1 MGRPQEHDAR
11 TGEALLDAAEALL
24 SEGGTEAVSVR
35 TVADAVG
42 TTTRAV
48 YSVFGSKDGLLA
60 ALAARGYDLLT
71 RYVRELPTTRDPL
84 ADLVT
89 VGLEGFRRFAS
100 ERPHLF
106 RLTFERMPAGLLAT
120 PAVGT
125 AATASYEA
133 LADAIERAMA
143 SGSIARRP
151 VNEVA
156 LAFHALCEGLA
167 SAELSMQPPPVGT
180 GFWRP
185 ARGLDLEA
193 VWRTALTALVT
204 GLPSAGPAEPVR
216 RRSKV
221 RP

>member
-24 SEGGTEAVSVR
+24 LDGGTEAVSVR

-60 ALAARGYDLLT
+60 ALAARGYELLT
-71 RYVRELPTTRDPL
+71 AYVQELPSTDDPL
-84 ADLVT
+84 FDLVE
-89 VGLEGFRRFAS
+89 VGLQGFRRFAS

-120 PAVGT
+120 PAVAA

-133 LADAIERAMA
+133 LTTAIERAIA
-143 SGSIARRP
+143 AGAVARRP

-156 LAFHALCEGLA
+156 FAFHALCEGLA

-180 GFWRP
+180 RFWQP
-185 ARGLDLEA
+185 ARGVDLEA
-193 VWRTALTALVT
+193 LWRAALTALVT
-204 GLPSAGPAEPVR
+204 GLPPARPR
-216 RRSKV
+216 RL